1 MAYVPAGSV
10 PPSGDRPRPGGLLC
24 HCLLAR
30 CRGGRARRGSPL
42 GAAGGS
48 TRQPIAGPSPPAGSV
63 PPRAYRL
70 RRSGNDASVLASWR
84 LTSATVMLA
93 VGCARGVDSV
103 PVSAVS
109 TVPPSDLAAR
119 PAVASARLQ
128 RLLPALVGAALA
140 LPLATYAS
148 VGAFARYVAD
158 DYCWAGVLRTQGF
171 LTAQALWYIGYSP
184 RYAFTFIVNVVELAG
199 PAIVPALP
207 ATAIVVWLATLSWT
221 FRQLR
226 LPTLGA
232 VLGAEVATLATL
244 QTAPDLGQSLY
255 WQTGMLTYVLPLV
268 LASFL
273 LGWIARAVHTNRLV
287 IWQVALS
294 GLVTLFAGGLSET
307 YLIPQ
312 NVLLTLSIG
321 ACILWGPRPSRHVAL
336 AHLLG
341 ALGGGVLALGIIVVA
356 PATTYRLGGGTPA
369 DLWLAGSAAIATAA
383 YQVLRLVRY
392 FPLTV
397 LVCLVAPGL
406 ILRTL
411 AARGLTTV
419 PLGISG
425 RWFALVTALVAVTL
439 PFCYF
444 PSFYAQNG
452 NPPAR
457 SLIVPGALLTSYLLF
472 VGYSAHRRLSAWRPA
487 PAVAAAA
494 MLLVV
499 FVPLGIAASSV
510 PQVAQA
516 AQYATLWDAE
526 DRLIR
531 TTRDAGQ
538 ADVRVPSLPPNLG
551 EPYVT
556 GDPANWFNVCVARYY
571 GVRTIAAQGG
581 G

>member
-1 MAYVPAGSV
+1 MA
-10 PPSGDRPRPGGLLC
+10 
-24 HCLLAR
+24 
-30 CRGGRARRGSPL
+30 
-42 GAAGGS
+42 
-48 TRQPIAGPSPPAGSV
+48 
-63 PPRAYRL
+63 L
-70 RRSGNDASVLASWR
+70 RHERSGRRRHRIV
-84 LTSATVMLA
+84 SAAVGACRITRVPDRMLA
-93 VGCARGVDSV
+93 AHRTRGVDSL

-109 TVPPSDLAAR
+109 TVPPSDLAA
-119 PAVASARLQ
+119 PPVAASTRLR
-128 RLLPALVGAALA
+128 RLLPAVMGAALA

-171 LTAQALWYIGYSP
+171 LTAQALWYSGYSP

-207 ATAIVVWLATLSWT
+207 ATAILVWLATLTWT
-221 FRQLR
+221 FRQVR

-244 QTAPDLGQSLY
+244 QTAPDMGQSLY

-273 LGWIARAVHTNRLV
+273 LGWIARAVRSRRLSR
-287 IWQVALS
+287 WQVAVS

-312 NVLLTLSIG
+312 NVLLTLS
-321 ACILWGPRPSRHVAL
+321 AAVVLVWGPRPSRRVAL

-397 LVCLVAPGL
+397 LLCLVAPGV

-411 AARGLTTV
+411 AARGQPHILSTV
-419 PLGISG
+419 SG
-425 RWFALVTALVAVTL
+425 RWFALITALIVLSL

-457 SLIVPGALLTSYLLF
+457 SLIVPGALLTGYLLF
-472 VGYSAHRRLSAWRPA
+472 AGYSLDRWLGQWRPA
-487 PAVAAAA
+487 PSVLAAAT
-494 MLLVV
+494 LLVV
-499 FVPLGIAASSV
+499 LVPLGIAAASL

-526 DRLIR
+526 DAAIR
-531 TTRDAGQ
+531 TSRDAGQ
-538 ADVRVPSLPPNLG
+538 ADVRVPPLPPNLG
-551 EPYVT
+551 ESYVSS
-556 GDPANWFNVCVARYY
+556 DPANWFNVCVARYY